1 MEKPIKA
8 DNTSDLGHAYHK
20 TSITSEETVN
30 EQIST
35 CKVCSQS
42 WNK

>member
-20 TSITSEETVN
+20 TSITSEEKVK
-30 EQIST
+30 QIST